1 MIDIKKISD
10 IDWVKNGDTLS
21 GVYSI
26 YDFSDGELDP
36 YEYDYGIN
44 RPYRSLID
52 NDKKILK
59 GIKDVA
65 LNFGGYDFSNDLV
78 RGTCQSYQFV
88 PNTSVVATNEAFQLF
103 TWKLVRPGGYFGVNL
118 SAFKAKVTKFD
129 NPRDCVSPGLDSG
142 GLSINLSGVG
152 SKSAVVQVK
161 IGVRP
166 FGCPTD
172 ADIKNC
178 LKVYYSGKEI
188 ASMPVTFKAPTLIF
202 YNPGH
207 DIAGDNIWVPITSGC
222 TVRQTATFLVDL
234 TKGDKNLDFKYSF
247 SGSYASYAALS
258 FIDVDVFPV
267 INGF

>member
-1 MIDIKKISD
+1 MIDIKNISE

-65 LNFGGYDFSNDLV
+65 INFSGYDFSNDIVL
-78 RGTCQSYQFV
+78 GECKSAHLV
-88 PNTSVVATNEAFQLF
+88 PNLDAESTDKTFQLYPY
-103 TWKLVRPGGYFGVNL
+103 KVLSSRDFGMSL
-118 SAFKAKVTKFD
+118 TDFKKYVTKYS
-129 NPRDCVSPGLDSG
+129 NPRDCLVPGLSG
-142 GLSINLSGVG
+142 FDYYYFSLKGINA
-152 SKSAVVQVK
+152 KAAVIQVK
-161 IGVRP
+161 FAVRP

-172 ADIKNC
+172 AYINNFLTFYVGGK
-178 LKVYYSGKEI
+178 YSR
-188 ASMPVTFKAPTLIF
+188 MPVSFDAPTLTT
-202 YNPGH
+202 YDPGH
-207 DIAGDNIWVPITSGC
+207 RIDSDKVWVPITNGC
-222 TVRQTATFLVDL
+222 TTRQTATFLVDL
-234 TKGDKNLDFKYSF
+234 ENSDPSVRF
-247 SGSYASYAALS
+247 SYTMAGTYAKYAALS
-258 FIDVDVFPV
+258 FIDIEAFPV